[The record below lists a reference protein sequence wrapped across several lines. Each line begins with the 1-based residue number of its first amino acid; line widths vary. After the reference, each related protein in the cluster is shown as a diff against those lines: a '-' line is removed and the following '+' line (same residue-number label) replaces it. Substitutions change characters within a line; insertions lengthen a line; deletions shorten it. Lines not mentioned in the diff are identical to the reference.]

1 MGVDLIWSSYYFGS
15 AQLQPQ
21 SHLEPFNCYCIQIIE
36 KKGFK
41 RKINGNSKDT
51 PFYKIAA
58 NCKSSFMPKCKQ
70 IKYWKFEIMFGF
82 ICNKED
88 RKSIVIF
95 QPENSKTNTNQ
106 FKHTLQKYI
115 FLFHFQVNFLI
126 TSCTLSNTQFIE
138 GKDPILEQ
146 PLSLDTCYLIVI

>member
-1 MGVDLIWSSYYFGS
+1 
-15 AQLQPQ
+15 
-21 SHLEPFNCYCIQIIE
+21 
-36 KKGFK
+36 
-41 RKINGNSKDT
+41 
-51 PFYKIAA
+51 
-58 NCKSSFMPKCKQ
+58 MPKCKQ

-115 FLFHFQVNFLI
+115 FLFYF
-126 TSCTLSNTQFIE
+126 
-138 GKDPILEQ
+138 
-146 PLSLDTCYLIVI
+146 

>member
-1 MGVDLIWSSYYFGS
+1 MLFKLY
-15 AQLQPQ
+15 
-21 SHLEPFNCYCIQIIE
+21 

-41 RKINGNSKDT
+41 REIKGNFKDT

-58 NCKSSFMPKCKQ
+58 NCKSSFMPNCKQ

-106 FKHTLQKYI
+106 FKAQHTSEIYSISFLCKI
-115 FLFHFQVNFLI
+115 F
-126 TSCTLSNTQFIE
+126 S
-138 GKDPILEQ
+138 
-146 PLSLDTCYLIVI
+146 